1 MGCDW
6 MRTLVVENDR
16 LCPLGGLAGPLQR
29 SGAVD
34 VWQPADGGAAPS
46 LEGYDAVV
54 ALGGGQSP
62 RDDVQHPWLADERAL
77 LAEAMDRR
85 LGVLGVCLGGELIA
99 QVLGADIGSLPAPE
113 VGWTRLHMTSAA
125 AEDALLS
132 HLDSTPVLQWH
143 SFAFASPTDAV
154 LLAGSPDR
162 ASAFRHGSRA
172 WALQFHVEVTEA
184 LLDDW
189 IDHYGPELPGMGVDP
204 ATLRRDT
211 AVHGP
216 AQIGTAAHVAEAFVE
231 RVGGSR

>member
-1 MGCDW
+1 
-6 MRTLVVENDR
+6 MRRLVVENDR
-16 LCPLGGLAGPLQR
+16 LCPRGGLAGPLER
-29 SGAVD
+29 AGAVD
-34 VWQPADGGAAPS
+34 VWRPADDGVAPS

-62 RDDVQHPWLADERAL
+62 RDNVHHAWLADERAL

-99 QVLGADIGSLPAPE
+99 QVLGADVHSVPAPE
-113 VGWTRLHMTSAA
+113 VGWTRLDPRPAA

-132 HLDSTPVLQWH
+132 HVDGTPVLQWH
-143 SFAFASPTDAV
+143 SFAFPSPADAV

-204 ATLRRDT
+204 ATLRHDT
-211 AVHGP
+211 AVHGR
-216 AQIGTAAHVAEAFVE
+216 AQIHTAAHVAEAFVE
-231 RVGGSR
+231 TVRGSR